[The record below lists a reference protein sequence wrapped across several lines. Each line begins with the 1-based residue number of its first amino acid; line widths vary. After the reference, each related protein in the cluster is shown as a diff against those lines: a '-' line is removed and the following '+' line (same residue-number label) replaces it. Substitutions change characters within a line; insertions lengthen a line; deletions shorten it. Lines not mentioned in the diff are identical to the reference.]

1 MSTSANSSFGHLINA
16 ILTENNGKILAKYK
30 KTQSKHVK
38 DLQNKFDEQRE
49 ARKRAQER
57 REMMDECHIIPD
69 ITYNGKSEKRMK
81 KIATFGVVA
90 LFKAVAK
97 HQRDLKRSLD
107 EIDSDDDILQK
118 KTMRIEHESTKRL
131 LSSLN
136 ESSSNQQLIETPNPH
151 NIENKH
157 KKRKLN
163 NHNNGKQNKLPK
175 HLQSILLD
183 SDESD
188 DSDIDIDDDQNKKS
202 KPKQWRVL
210 DEDLMFKGDA
220 KTKQQILDQDSEF
233 EDESD

>member
-1 MSTSANSSFGHLINA
+1 MSTAAKSSSFGHLINA

-30 KTQSKHVK
+30 KTQPKHVK
-38 DLQNKFDEQRE
+38 DLQNKYEEQRE

-57 REMMDECHIIPD
+57 REMMDECHVIPD
-69 ITYNGKSEKRMK
+69 ITYHGRQEKKMK

-136 ESSSNQQLIETPNPH
+136 DSSSNQQLIETPNPH
-151 NIENKH
+151 NIENKR

-163 NHNNGKQNKLPK
+163 NQNNGKQKKLPK

-183 SDESD
+183 SDQ
-188 DSDIDIDDDQNKKS
+188 DSDIDDDQNEKS
-202 KPKQWRVL
+202 KQKQWSVL
-210 DEDLMFKGDA
+210 DEDLMLKNND
-220 KTKQQILDQDSEF
+220 KTKQDIVDQDSEF
-233 EDESD
+233 EDSD